1 LTSVEKNPATAGD
14 NPMASNTLHAGKGR
28 SPVLI
33 RRRSLLGAGAALAAF
48 GLPTTGHSQTGPIR
62 IGQSA
67 PLSGPVAGAFQGPL
81 AGQKLAF
88 DAVNQKG
95 GIGGR
100 PVELVLL
107 DDGYDTPRMVDNVKL
122 LVERDKVVALTGLGS
137 TAGVAAVL
145 PYLAQTRTPLVGSW
159 TGAHVLRM
167 RPHPSFFTSQ
177 ASFKDEVE
185 HSLRTLATIHMDTVG
200 LAYQDN
206 AFGELMMPVVDNAA
220 KELGVNLVA
229 RAPLAVDG
237 SNAAAAAATLAAAK
251 PKAVLMIAVGPSVAG
266 FVRAARTALNVP
278 VYTLSVAASSVAAL
292 GAEARG
298 LAMTQIVPSPWRK
311 VDAMAREFNDLAEAA
326 KVPVDYS
333 SYGGYLGAQFVLE
346 ALRRAGP
353 KITPEGIIQAIQGIR
368 NWSLGG
374 NMLSFG
380 PDRHHGSA
388 WAEITI
394 VDSNGRFRR

>member
-1 LTSVEKNPATAGD
+1 
-14 NPMASNTLHAGKGR
+14 MANKSLNARRVH
-28 SPVLI
+28 PPILI
-33 RRRSLLGAGAALAAF
+33 HRRRLLGAGAALAAL
-48 GLPTTGHSQTGPIR
+48 GLPTLAHSQSGPIR

-88 DAVNQKG
+88 DTVNQRG
-95 GIGGR
+95 GIAGR

-107 DDGYDTPRMVDNVKL
+107 DDGYDTARTVENVKL

-145 PYLAQTRTPLVGSW
+145 PYLAQTRMPLVGSW
-159 TGAHVLRM
+159 TGAHVLRL
-167 RPHPSFFTSQ
+167 RPHPTFFTSQ

-200 LAYQDN
+200 VAYQDN
-206 AFGELMMPVVDNAA
+206 AFGELMMPVVETAA
-220 KELGVNLVA
+220 KELGVKLVA

-237 SNAAAAAATLAAAK
+237 SNAVDAAKALAAAK
-251 PKAVLMIAVGPSVAG
+251 PKAVLMIAVGPSVVG
-266 FVRAARTALNVP
+266 FVKAARASLNVP

-292 GAEARG
+292 GDEAHG

-311 VDAMAREFNDLAEAA
+311 VDAMAREFNELAEAA
-326 KVPVDYS
+326 KVPVNYS
-333 SYGGYLGAQFVLE
+333 SYGGYLGAQFLLE
-346 ALRRAGP
+346 ALRRASP
-353 KITPEGIIQAIQGIR
+353 RVSPDSIIQAIHSIR

-380 PDRHHGSA
+380 PDRHHGTA

-394 VDSNGRFRR
+394 VDANGRFRR

>member
-1 LTSVEKNPATAGD
+1 MTNRRFGD
-14 NPMASNTLHAGKGR
+14 GVGRASMPLETPIG
-28 SPVLI
+28 
-33 RRRSLLGAGAALAAF
+33 RRRVLGTGVALAALGMPF
-48 GLPTTGHSQTGPIR
+48 TGWSQSGPIR

-88 DAVNQKG
+88 DALNQRG

-107 DDGYDTPRMVDNVKL
+107 DDAYDTARTVENVKT

-145 PYLAQTRTPLVGSW
+145 PYLAQARMPLVGCW
-159 TGAHVLRM
+159 TGAHVLRE
-167 RPHPSFFTSQ
+167 RPHPTFFTSQ

-185 HSLRTLATIHMDTVG
+185 HSLRTLATIQMDTVG
-200 LAYQDN
+200 VAYQDN
-206 AFGELMMPVVDNAA
+206 AFGELMMPVVEAA
-220 KELGVNLVA
+220 ATDLKINLVA

-237 SNAAAAAATLAAAK
+237 SNAVQAAQALAAAR
-251 PKAVLMIAVGPSVAG
+251 PKAALMIAVGPSVVG
-266 FVRAARTALNVP
+266 FVRAAKASLNVP

-292 GAEARG
+292 GAQAHG
-298 LAMTQIVPSPWRK
+298 LAMTQIVPSPWRR
-311 VDAMAREFNDLAEAA
+311 VDPMAREFNTLAEAA
-326 KVPVDYS
+326 RVPVDYS
-333 SYGGYLGAQFVLE
+333 SYGGYLGAQFLLE
-346 ALRRAGP
+346 ALRRA
-353 KITPEGIIQAIQGIR
+353 TPRIAPDSIVQAIQGIR

-380 PDRHHGSA
+380 PDRHHGTT

-394 VDSNGRFRR
+394 VDSSGRFRR

>member
-145 PYLAQTRTPLVGSW
+145 PYLAQTRMPLVGSW

>member
-1 LTSVEKNPATAGD
+1 
-14 NPMASNTLHAGKGR
+14 MANKPHNAR
-28 SPVLI
+28 RDRPPILI
-33 RRRSLLGAGAALAAF
+33 HRRRLLGAGAALAAF
-48 GLPTTGHSQTGPIR
+48 GLPTLAHSQSGPIR

-88 DAVNQKG
+88 DTVNRRG
-95 GIGGR
+95 GIAGR

-107 DDGYDTPRMVDNVKL
+107 DDGYDTARTVENVKL

-145 PYLAQTRTPLVGSW
+145 PYLAQTRMPLVGSW
-159 TGAHVLRM
+159 TGAHVLRL
-167 RPHPSFFTSQ
+167 RPHPTFFTSQ

-200 LAYQDN
+200 VAYQDN
-206 AFGELMMPVVDNAA
+206 AFGELMMPVVETAA
-220 KELGVNLVA
+220 KGLGVTLVA

-237 SNAAAAAATLAAAK
+237 SNAADAAKALAAAK
-251 PKAVLMIAVGPSVAG
+251 PKAVLMIAVGPSVVG
-266 FVRAARTALNVP
+266 FVKAARASLNVP

-292 GAEARG
+292 GVEAHG

-311 VDAMAREFNDLAEAA
+311 VDAMAREFNELAEAA
-326 KVPVDYS
+326 QVPVNYS
-333 SYGGYLGAQFVLE
+333 SYGGYLGAQFLLE
-346 ALRRAGP
+346 ALRRASP
-353 KITPEGIIQAIQGIR
+353 RVSPDSIIQAIHSIR

-380 PDRHHGSA
+380 PDRHHGTA

-394 VDSNGRFRR
+394 VDANGRFRR

>member
-1 LTSVEKNPATAGD
+1 
-14 NPMASNTLHAGKGR
+14 MAHTPPHTRRVR
-28 SPVLI
+28 SPMLI
-33 RRRSLLGAGAALAAF
+33 DRRQLLGAGAALAAL
-48 GLPTTGHSQTGPIR
+48 GLPMFAHSQSGPIR

-88 DAVNQKG
+88 DTVNQRG

-107 DDGYDTPRMVDNVKL
+107 DDGYDTARMVENVKL

-145 PYLAQTRTPLVGSW
+145 PYLAQTRMPLVGSW
-159 TGAHVLRM
+159 TGAHVLRL

-200 LAYQDN
+200 VAYQDN
-206 AFGELMMPVVDNAA
+206 AFGELMMPVVEAAA
-220 KELGVNLVA
+220 KEFGVNLVA

-237 SNAAAAAATLAAAK
+237 SNAADAAKTLAAAK
-251 PKAVLMIAVGPSVAG
+251 PKAVLMIAVGPSVVG
-266 FVRAARTALNVP
+266 FVRAARTSLNVP

-311 VDAMAREFNDLAEAA
+311 ADAMAREFNDLAEAA
-326 KVPVDYS
+326 KVPVGYS
-333 SYGGYLGAQFVLE
+333 SYGGYLGAQFLLE

-353 KITPEGIIQAIQGIR
+353 KITPDGIIQAIHGIR

-374 NMLSFG
+374 NMLNYG
-380 PDRHHGSA
+380 PDRHHGST

-394 VDSNGRFRR
+394 VDANGRFRR